1 MEFVKFPKMA
11 RLFREVVITEKIDG
25 TNAAIVWSYD
35 EPDANTV
42 ATVITEVGPISMW
55 CQSRKNFITPER
67 DNFGFAAWCRDNF
80 MELVALGVGRHFGE
94 WWGAGVQRNY
104 GRIDRKFSL
113 FNALRW
119 TADSI
124 PPVCDIVPTIYRG
137 PFSTEQVAECLV
149 NLRDGGSYAS
159 PGFMHPEGIVV
170 YHVAANVGF
179 KISLDND
186 DKHKEEVLKS

>member
-35 EPDANTV
+35 DPDENTV
-42 ATVITEVGPISMW
+42 ATILTEAGPLSMW

-67 DNFGFAAWCRDNF
+67 DNFGFAEWCQDNF
-80 MELVALGVGRHFGE
+80 MELADLGVGRHFGE
-94 WWGAGVQRNY
+94 WWGSGIQRNY

-113 FNALRW
+113 FNSLRW
-119 TADSI
+119 TADSV
-124 PPVCDIVPTIYRG
+124 PPVCDVVPTIYSG
-137 PFSTEQVAECLV
+137 VFSAEAVAGCLAS
-149 NLRDGGSYAS
+149 LRDSGSYAS
-159 PGFMHPEGIVV
+159 PGFMNPEGVVV

-186 DKHKEEVLKS
+186 DRHKEEQRP